1 MFSAFSTCV
10 SWFDPTIVSRLI
22 DDAQVGRSR
31 DYLVI
36 IYFFSDNLDFEFL
49 KNMSPVPIPVTDFWS
64 PSLIYTFIYKYLYQF
79 YYDVLLTFVDVL
91 FLSKT
96 RKPIFTR
103 CN

>member
-64 PSLIYTFIYKYLYQF
+64 VSLKLMSE
-79 YYDVLLTFVDVL
+79 L
-91 FLSKT
+91 FLLSLLGQSQEHHCYV
-96 RKPIFTR
+96 RYEFT
-103 CN
+103 